1 MLNYRDLE
9 IWVRGH
15 SRSLKVVPFES
26 LGTVSYLPSIVT
38 GRIFRHIGD
47 IQRQR
52 MAWPWYLG
60 LGSFEGIETF
70 KILTGRERI
79 DSSNFSELS
88 ETTSGLRGHSLKLY
102 KQRCCTTV
110 RQCFYSSRVIN
121 SWNRLPPHQDVVEAT
136 SVNMFK
142 NRLDKHWKDM
152 GVYSWLALQ
161 LIIPKYTH
169 SLTHSLLRLTSW
181 GS

>member
-136 SVNMFK
+136 SVNYVQK
-142 NRLDKHWKDM
+142 PSGQALERY
-152 GVYSWLALQ
+152 GRLQ
-161 LIIPKYTH
+161 LIGSAAHHPQVH